1 MKQFIHFQLASIP
14 GLEEVTVDGVRP
26 SAVTNG
32 PAVEG
37 SCATGPPVEVTLI
50 LIYTCLHHC
59 ILRLL

>member
-50 LIYTCLHHC
+50 LIY
-59 ILRLL
+59 